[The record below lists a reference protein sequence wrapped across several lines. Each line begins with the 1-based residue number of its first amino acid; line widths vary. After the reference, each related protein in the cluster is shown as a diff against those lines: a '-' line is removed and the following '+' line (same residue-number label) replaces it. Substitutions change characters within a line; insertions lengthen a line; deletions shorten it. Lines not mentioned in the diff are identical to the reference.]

1 MSDIKIIRIAQVEA
15 KVGLKKS
22 AIYKRMK
29 EKEFPQKIKLGR
41 HASGWLESDI
51 DEWILQMAGKIPA
64 NDDQNQRAA

>member
-1 MSDIKIIRIAQVEA
+1 MSEIKIIRIAQVEA

-29 EKEFPQKIKLGR
+29 EKEFPPQIKLGR

-51 DEWILQMAGKIPA
+51 DEWILKMAGKVPA
-64 NDDQNQRAA
+64 NDEQKQQAA